1 MERRDLLH
9 AGADG
14 AVTALRSAAGPATP
28 PVVDRQFVSTR
39 FPVVGAAQPVPPARR
54 GWAFATPRG
63 DHDLN
68 PGSPLPER
76 LTPAAVL
83 VPLVERPQ
91 GFTILLT
98 QRTAHL
104 HDHAGQ
110 ISFPG
115 GRVDPCD
122 TDPESCA
129 LREAAEEVGL
139 DRDVV
144 DLVGRLDHY
153 VTGTGFEVVPVVGFV
168 RPPFDIRP
176 DPFEVAE
183 VFEVPLSFVLDPANH
198 RREKH
203 VRRGEE
209 RHFYVLPFEN
219 RYIWGAT
226 AGMLVNLAEVLR
238 AP

>member
-1 MERRDLLH
+1 MSPPSRILDPHAVPVIGTDAHLPPVEPARLH
-9 AGADG
+9 P
-14 AVTALRSAAGPATP
+14 VALREA
-28 PVVDRQFVSTR
+28 F
-39 FPVVGAAQPVPPARR
+39 ARR
-54 GWAFATPRG
+54 GDWQPALAG
-63 DHDLN
+63 DGRVL
-68 PGSPLPER
+68 GGR
-76 LTPAAVL
+76 AQAAAAVL
-83 VPLVERPQ
+83 VALIEREQ
-91 GFTILLT
+91 GLRVLLT
-98 QRTAHL
+98 RRTAHL
-104 HDHAGQ
+104 RDHAGQ

-139 DRDVV
+139 DRGVV
-144 DLVGRLDHY
+144 DLVGRLDRY

-176 DPFEVAE
+176 DPFEVAD

-238 AP
+238 SP